1 MKKTDKELVEMI
13 AKSLHNKGEHGKA
26 LDVVEIYNNTF
37 KSATEL
43 YEYLDNHELLVN
55 EFVETHGE
63 NGYDILTSCQTRSEV
78 DFYIK

>member
-1 MKKTDKELVEMI
+1 M
-13 AKSLHNKGEHGKA
+13 
-26 LDVVEIYNNTF
+26 DVVEIYNNTF

-55 EFVETHGE
+55 EFVEAHGE

>member
-13 AKSLHNKGEHGKA
+13 AQSLRDKGEHNKA
-26 LDVVEIYNNTF
+26 LDVIEIYDNTF

-43 YEYLDNHELLVN
+43 YEYLDDHEMLVR
-55 EFVETHGE
+55 EFVEAHGE